1 MFQVGTHRG
10 LAMESHEQPSL
21 TDHACVLLMIQRTTI
36 TIIYRPVVTSIT
48 LIQVRGNR
56 NILHILHTPRIGT
69 APHIQSVIPLFA

>member
-1 MFQVGTHRG
+1 
-10 LAMESHEQPSL
+10 
-21 TDHACVLLMIQRTTI
+21 MIQRTTI